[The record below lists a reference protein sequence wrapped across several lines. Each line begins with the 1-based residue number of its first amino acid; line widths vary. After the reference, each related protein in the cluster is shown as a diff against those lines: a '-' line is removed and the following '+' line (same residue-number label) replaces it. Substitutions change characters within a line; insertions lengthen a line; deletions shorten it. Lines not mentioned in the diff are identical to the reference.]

1 MKKSSETCQ
10 MFSHVLHTFFILSI
24 VIFQGK
30 SDGRKRMYIVE
41 TIKVSNNS
49 PIGND
54 WKSSESRSSKDWKS
68 NIGYEI
74 DYLNQTEL
82 N

>member
-1 MKKSSETCQ
+1 MKKSSETFQ
-10 MFSHVLHTFFILSI
+10 MFSHVHYTFFIISI
-24 VIFQGK
+24 FIFQGQ

-41 TIKVSNNS
+41 TKKASNNS
-49 PIGND
+49 AIGND
-54 WKSSESRSSKDWKS
+54 WKSKESRSSTDLKS

-74 DYLNQTEL
+74 DYLNK